1 MFASDTG
8 EVTDGLKL
16 NFTEILLNFILYRN
30 KDSSTTNLC
39 SITKTKKS
47 ERADGIGPTEFS
59 KTMLG
64 CFDGLMD
71 DIVGKFVDSLKDEEG
86 EGITTEKL
94 FKHQLRESTWED
106 MNLEDT
112 TKEMESSIT
121 GNFLNQLKST
131 QVDFRK
137 VMARRFHES
146 WPFSSQ
152 ILTLP
157 ARL

>member
-1 MFASDTG
+1 
-8 EVTDGLKL
+8 
-16 NFTEILLNFILYRN
+16 
-30 KDSSTTNLC
+30 
-39 SITKTKKS
+39 
-47 ERADGIGPTEFS
+47 
-59 KTMLG
+59 MLG